1 MEEKFNKLKDIIRD
15 MGSLLIAYSGGVDS
29 TFLLKAASDMLRDR
43 VAAVTAESPTYPEL
57 EVVAAK
63 ETAKKLGVRH
73 LLISSNELEIGG
85 FASNPTNRCY
95 FCKKELFEKLK
106 AKAGELGLNYV
117 ADGSNYDDI
126 KDYRPG
132 RDAAKEL
139 GIRSPLVEAG
149 LTKAEIRGLAKRL
162 NLPNWDKPS
171 FACLSSRF
179 PYGTEITIPRLR
191 QIENCENI
199 IREMGFRQFRVRY
212 HNEIARIEVGQD
224 ELQRFFDGRIRDY
237 IVRGFM
243 ENGFTYITLD
253 LQGYRTGSMNQPVL
267 RGGNKHVY

>member
-15 MGSLLIAYSGGVDS
+15 TDSLLIAYSGGVDS
-29 TFLLKAASDMLRDR
+29 TFLLKAAADILRDK
-43 VAAVTAESPTYPEL
+43 VVAVTATSPTYTDIED
-57 EVVAAK
+57 EAAK

-73 LLISSNELEIGG
+73 LLISSNELEIDG

-95 FCKKELFEKLK
+95 FCKKELFDKLK
-106 AKAGELGLNYV
+106 TKAEELGLNYV

-149 LTKAEIRGLAKRL
+149 LTKAEIRSLARRL

-199 IREMGFRQFRVRY
+199 LREKGFRQFRVRY
-212 HNEIARIEVGQD
+212 HNEIARIEVGED
-224 ELQRFFDGRIRDY
+224 EIQGFFEKDTRDY
-237 IVRGFM
+237 IAERFK
-243 ENGFTYITLD
+243 ENGFTYITVD
-253 LQGYRTGSMNQPVL
+253 IQGYRTGSMNQL
-267 RGGNKHVY
+267 LTKS